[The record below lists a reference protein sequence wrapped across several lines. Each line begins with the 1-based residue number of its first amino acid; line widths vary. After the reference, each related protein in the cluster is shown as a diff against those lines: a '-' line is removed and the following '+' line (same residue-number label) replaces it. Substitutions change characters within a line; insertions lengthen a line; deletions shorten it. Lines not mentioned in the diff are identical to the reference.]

1 MTEVLDLRALSKSFG
16 ALKAVSDVSLDVR
29 TGEIHALIGPNGAGK
44 STLISLIS
52 GTAKP
57 DAGAVR
63 LGGQDV
69 TGLSTAKRAQAGLG
83 RSFQVSSLALSLSAR
98 RNVMMAVQGRQGSS
112 FRFWKDI
119 NAANRIIGAADEA
132 LTQVGLRVERRR
144 LPVSDLSHG
153 ERRLVEVAA
162 ALALKPSI
170 LLLDEPMAGLDI
182 EGSARMTDFLDGL
195 KAHVPILLV
204 EHDMDAVFRLAD
216 RISVMVYGRIIA
228 SGTPDEIRAD
238 PAVREAYLGE
248 DA

>member
-16 ALKAVSDVSLDVR
+16 ALRAVSDVSLDVR

-119 NAANRIIGAADEA
+119 NAVNGIIGAADEA

-162 ALALKPSI
+162 ALA
-170 LLLDEPMAGLDI
+170 
-182 EGSARMTDFLDGL
+182 
-195 KAHVPILLV
+195 V
-204 EHDMDAVFRLAD
+204 
-216 RISVMVYGRIIA
+216 
-228 SGTPDEIRAD
+228 
-238 PAVREAYLGE
+238 
-248 DA
+248 